1 MQTAE
6 WFAEFFHGV
15 ATDLWSQFATP
26 EVTQAEVDF
35 FADVL
40 DLHLSPDRA
49 VLDVPSGNGR
59 HAIAMAERGLQVT
72 GIDISEEMLAES
84 RKHASDNLRFEH
96 CDMREMQF
104 NSEFDAVLC
113 AGNSFGYFN
122 YDDTMR
128 FFKGVAAALKPEGRF
143 LIDTSMAA
151 ESFLV
156 NGGLKEWVE
165 IGDIYMLIEN
175 EYVAVESRLDSQLT
189 YLRNGSVEKRKA
201 SHYVHT
207 VGEITRML
215 AASGLRA
222 EEAYSNLEGDPF
234 ELGSDRLFLAAT
246 KI

>member
-15 ATDLWSQFATP
+15 ATDLWTQFATP
-26 EVTQAEVDF
+26 ETTAAEVDF
-35 FADVL
+35 FVDVL

-59 HAIAMAERGLQVT
+59 HALAMAERGLKVV
-72 GIDISEEMLAES
+72 GVDISDEMLAES
-84 RKHASDNLRFEH
+84 AKHASNNLRFER
-96 CDMREMQF
+96 CDMRELKF
-104 NSEFDAVLC
+104 AGEFEAVLC
-113 AGNSFGYFN
+113 AGNSFGYFG
-122 YDDTMR
+122 YEDTMR
-128 FFKGVAAALKPEGRF
+128 FFKGVSAALKPEGRF

-156 NGGLKEWVE
+156 NGGVKEWVE
-165 IGDIYMLIEN
+165 VGDIYMLIEN

-189 YLRNGSVEKRKA
+189 YLRNGIVEKRTA

-222 EEAYSNLEGDPF
+222 EEAYCNLDGDPF